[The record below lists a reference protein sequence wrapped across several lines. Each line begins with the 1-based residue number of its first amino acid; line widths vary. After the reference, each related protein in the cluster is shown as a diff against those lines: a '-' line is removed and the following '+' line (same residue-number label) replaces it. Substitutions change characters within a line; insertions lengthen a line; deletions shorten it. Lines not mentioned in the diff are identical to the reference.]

1 MKVLLKALLEAKY
14 RIVVD
19 WELLRKN
26 IGYGKE
32 VLSLSNFRSANMSNE
47 SNNVSSESTI
57 MDENQ
62 LTCADV
68 EVDLLFWEELESYL
82 GEIHDEQEKQVTDHS
97 TAMDEE
103 IASFQLPSPWEE
115 DVLSQIDDLDV
126 EVAYALAQ
134 QDIDNQNACIIFEE
148 K

>member
-1 MKVLLKALLEAKY
+1 M
-14 RIVVD
+14 
-19 WELLRKN
+19 
-26 IGYGKE
+26 
-32 VLSLSNFRSANMSNE
+32 
-47 SNNVSSESTI
+47 
-57 MDENQ
+57 
-62 LTCADV
+62 
-68 EVDLLFWEELESYL
+68 
-82 GEIHDEQEKQVTDHS
+82 TDHS

-115 DVLSQIDDLDV
+115 DVLSQIDDLEV

>member
-1 MKVLLKALLEAKY
+1 M
-14 RIVVD
+14 
-19 WELLRKN
+19 
-26 IGYGKE
+26 
-32 VLSLSNFRSANMSNE
+32 
-47 SNNVSSESTI
+47 
-57 MDENQ
+57 
-62 LTCADV
+62 
-68 EVDLLFWEELESYL
+68 
-82 GEIHDEQEKQVTDHS
+82 TDHS

-115 DVLSQIDDLDV
+115 YVLSQIDDLDV